1 MEKLIITIAPTGN
14 VPTKDM
20 TPHVP
25 VTPEEIANDI
35 MACYEKG
42 ASVAHIHARNEG
54 GAPTCGIKY
63 FAETVQLLDK
73 AECPIVKQIS
83 TGARGGKTGEAR
95 AAALALKPLS
105 ASLASGS
112 SNFPSSINANEPKL
126 IEYMANVMLTE
137 NIKPEIEVFDV
148 AMINNAVRLQQ
159 EGLIS
164 NGPLLFNLVLG
175 VKGSLPATPRN
186 LFFLVESLPPNAVWS
201 VSVIGS
207 QHVNLS
213 VIAMALGGHVRV
225 GIEDNIYYTKGVL
238 ATNTALVER
247 IAAIAQS
254 MGREPAAPQDVKRI
268 WGIDSEHI

>member
-1 MEKLIITIAPTGN
+1 
-14 VPTKDM
+14 M

-35 MACYEKG
+35 IACYDKG
-42 ASVAHIHARNEG
+42 ASVAHIHARDEEG
-54 GAPTCGIKY
+54 VPTCDIKY

-73 AECPIVKQIS
+73 AGCPIVKQIS

-95 AAALALKPLS
+95 AEALALKPLS

-112 SNFPSSINANEPKL
+112 SNFPTSINANEPTL
-126 IEYMANVMLTE
+126 IEYMAKIMLTK

-159 EGLIS
+159 EGLI
-164 NGPLLFNLVLG
+164 NKGPLLFNLVLG
-175 VKGSLPATPRN
+175 VKGSLPATPKN

-201 VSVIGS
+201 VSVIGP

-225 GIEDNIYYTKGVL
+225 GTEDNIYYAKGVL
-238 ATNTALVER
+238 ATNVALVER

-254 MGREPAAPQDVKRI
+254 MGRGLAAPQDVKRI
-268 WGIDSEHI
+268 WGIE